1 MCGFTIA
8 RTTDAAASAAA
19 QAGLVQAQ
27 LTAISVQP
35 TQFSRGCDSTLSVG
49 LSSPICSDPSQ
60 VRAPTLPAAPPRLPL
75 LPPCPLGGRGL
86 SGRCLTPQAAAASY
100 KLIIQGASSG
110 GGDVALTSAPVSSC
124 SRLDFPFAKSSST
137 QIGWFSLALVD
148 EATGA
153 SVPLSS
159 SSQKVQVLEAAR
171 VYLAYQRVELPLGSS
186 DFELVAQLD
195 GAAPCPIQTELTFS
209 EPEICQV
216 GCLQGRPGGSGG

>member
-1 MCGFTIA
+1 MHRELQRTGVRPPEHQRTRRIRLPRAPSRAQQHVARDHLSPMCGFTIA

-86 SGRCLTPQAAAASY
+86 SGRCVTPQAAAASY

-124 SRLDFPFAKSSST
+124 SRE
-137 QIGWFSLALVD
+137 SL
-148 EATGA
+148 TTWQ
-153 SVPLSS
+153 PLSS
-159 SSQKVQVLEAAR
+159 
-171 VYLAYQRVELPLGSS
+171 
-186 DFELVAQLD
+186 
-195 GAAPCPIQTELTFS
+195 
-209 EPEICQV
+209 
-216 GCLQGRPGGSGG
+216 